1 MGEKSYPITVEQF
14 QEGIE
19 LLCPCMDDYLYLYD
33 FKKDYYYISSHAL
46 DRFCM
51 PTNAFHDVQK
61 THEKFVHP
69 EDLEML
75 QEDLSQMK
83 QGIKHF
89 HNLQYRWLGLD

>member
-61 THEKFVHP
+61 THEKFVPSGGFRNASGRSFSNETGH
-69 EDLEML
+69 
-75 QEDLSQMK
+75 QAFS
-83 QGIKHF
+83 
-89 HNLQYRWLGLD
+89 

>member
-46 DRFCM
+46 DRFVCR
-51 PTNAFHDVQK
+51 Q
-61 THEKFVHP
+61 
-69 EDLEML
+69 ML
-75 QEDLSQMK
+75 FMMTKRRMK
-83 QGIKHF
+83 
-89 HNLQYRWLGLD
+89 NLCIRRI